1 MIWLLAICP
10 SQLLEGSCVR
20 SHGGVAQIFLLDTEE
35 QSRSEADGQ
44 AWKEDAQWAR
54 ILDQEWD
61 LQAVKQ
67 VMPPL
72 PSAYCTDSLSRRPLA
87 TQAAQCVLRR
97 SMRSSSGSSGL

>member
-1 MIWLLAICP
+1 M
-10 SQLLEGSCVR
+10 
-20 SHGGVAQIFLLDTEE
+20 QIFLLDTEE

-67 VMPPL
+67 VRACTSRALLLPHALWIVPL
-72 PSAYCTDSLSRRPLA
+72 PFWHTCLAWRTCEPVILPLPCLVPFTRGDGEPLSW
-87 TQAAQCVLRR
+87 TQ
-97 SMRSSSGSSGL
+97 G